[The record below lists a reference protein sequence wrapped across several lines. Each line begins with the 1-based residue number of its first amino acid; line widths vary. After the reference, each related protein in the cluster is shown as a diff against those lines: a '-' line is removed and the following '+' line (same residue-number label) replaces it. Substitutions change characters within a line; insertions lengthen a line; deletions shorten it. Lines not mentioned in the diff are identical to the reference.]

1 MQAFD
6 LNGRVGIVTGGNRGI
21 GRAIALGLV
30 QAGAN
35 VAIAAR
41 DAERTAQVMAEIDA
55 LGKHALGVTC
65 DVARAV
71 DVKAAV
77 ARAYETFGRIDI
89 LVNNAGRVG
98 AAPVEEYPEER
109 WNQVM
114 AVNVTG
120 PLLFAQ
126 AVYPIMKKQGGG
138 KIINVSSPSAYYGI
152 VNSPAY
158 GASKAALNNLTLHLA
173 VAWAKDNIQVNA
185 ILPGMTIT
193 ELTAWRTAPGV
204 YERWQQR
211 IPAGRWA
218 QPEDMAATVVFLASR
233 GSDYLTGQC
242 IAVDGGATAA
252 AL

>member
-1 MQAFD
+1 
-6 LNGRVGIVTGGNRGI
+6 
-21 GRAIALGLV
+21 
-30 QAGAN
+30 
-35 VAIAAR
+35 
-41 DAERTAQVMAEIDA
+41 
-55 LGKHALGVTC
+55 
-65 DVARAV
+65 
-71 DVKAAV
+71 VKVAV

-89 LVNNAGRVG
+89 LVNNAGRG
-98 AAPVEEYPEER
+98 GRAPVEQYSVEL

-126 AVYPIMKKQGGG
+126 AVHPIMKERGGG
-138 KIINVSSPSAYYGI
+138 KIINVSSPAAYYGI
-152 VNSPAY
+152 PNSPAY

-185 ILPGMTIT
+185 ILPGMTET
-193 ELTAWRTAPGV
+193 ELTAWRTPSM

-211 IPAGRWA
+211 IPVGRWA

-242 IAVDGGATAA
+242 IAIDGGATAA